1 MKNNLR
7 TCEHTYSGSNA
18 MQASLAEL
26 RERFEMGKITLNEF
40 RAAMGME
47 PIMDGDN
54 KFVKAVEIDPERDFL
69 EGIHDLRY
77 VDFNAVQKRL
87 DNGEIKVIQREGFLW
102 IYKTREPQDAAEN
115 YRQ

>member
-1 MKNNLR
+1 
-7 TCEHTYSGSNA
+7 

-26 RERFEMGKITLNEF
+26 KEKFEMGKITLNEF
-40 RAAMGME
+40 RAAMGMG

-77 VDFNAVQKRL
+77 VDFNEVQKRL

-102 IYKTREPQDAAEN
+102 IYKTREPQDTAKN